1 MSDYLTDGGTE
12 AALERHRARRESGAP
27 TVTTLVGAPAVSL
40 AVWRRW
46 CAISGR
52 TTVCIKDDDL
62 SAIPHH
68 WAAAALDGRELVAL
82 AASEV
87 SRATGISSAVAAF
100 RLREERRVGAT
111 DLLDTLGSRGPLFQG
126 VCELLS
132 AEHAGF
138 HELWGTLRELAR
150 SLGSNT
156 ASILSVLGELTGWSG
171 VPSIALSVSS
181 AELAPPQRLERSATA
196 VVTLVEAAP
205 LLPVSLCV
213 DASTWSAYERDGT
226 QSHAKDVLSAGLVV
240 RASEPA
246 QREHEPLRQ
255 HARATLAEAKS
266 HPRDREADSRA
277 RSAVEQLV
285 YEALQTNPYTRDR
298 FQLNGTLDVF
308 FGSRRL
314 EVDLLDRAGGVA
326 LEIDGYYHFRDPE
339 AYRRDRAKDLLMQ
352 RNGLLVVRA
361 LACDAVEALDEL
373 VARIVDLVLERR
385 RRGGTETHNG

>member
-1 MSDYLTDGGTE
+1 
-12 AALERHRARRESGAP
+12 
-27 TVTTLVGAPAVSL
+27 
-40 AVWRRW
+40 
-46 CAISGR
+46 
-52 TTVCIKDDDL
+52 
-62 SAIPHH
+62 
-68 WAAAALDGRELVAL
+68 
-82 AASEV
+82 
-87 SRATGISSAVAAF
+87 VAAF

-111 DLLDTLGSRGPLFQG
+111 DLLDTLGPRGPLFQG

-132 AEHAGF
+132 AEHAGLD
-138 HELWGTLRELAR
+138 ELWGTLRALAR

-156 ASILSVLGELTGWSG
+156 AFILSVLGELIGWSG
-171 VPSIALSVSS
+171 VPTIALSVSS

-205 LLPVSLCV
+205 QLPVSICIGP
-213 DASTWSAYERDGT
+213 STWSAYERDGT

-246 QREHEPLRQ
+246 KHEYREPLRQ

-266 HPRDREADSRA
+266 RPHDREADSRA

-285 YEALQTNPYTRDR
+285 YEALQTNPYTRNR

-361 LACDAVEALDEL
+361 LADDAVEALDEL